1 MLKRLLTTLVL
12 LCSLSVAKAQV
23 NTDHMIEVGRNA
35 LHFEDYVLAV
45 KYFNMVIGAKP
56 YLAKPY
62 YYRAIA
68 KFNLGDYAGAVDD
81 ASKAIELSPFVTG
94 SYEIRSWAYAL
105 LGKYHEAIE
114 GYKIALENK
123 PYALELW
130 RNYALCYRDIG
141 DYDGAMA
148 VLDTMRAKAPGN
160 TFPLRLRSE
169 IHMKQGDT
177 LAAMA
182 NLDTLLTIDKYDHE
196 AYMARAIINLGM
208 KRFEEVEE
216 DLTEA
221 IWLLPQCGYYINR
234 GLARIELGN
243 LRGAMEDYNMAIDI
257 EPQNPLARMN
267 RALLRERVGDYNRA
281 IEDYSFV
288 LECVPDH
295 IRARYARALL
305 LKQTGDWKGAVDD
318 LTKVLEEFPHFDVGY
333 ELRAE
338 MYRNMGLGDKA
349 AADDM
354 AAFNAKVWVTHIN
367 VDGKNEPTQEEIEKR
382 KRRQEADDLN
392 NYNKQQAAENPDFTY
407 EQKYDSEYRGQIQF
421 KDVYVELCPLYAI
434 TYYKKMSE
442 VDGTVHYHHELDLLQ
457 HIARLPLPLQLTA
470 SEQALDETQIA
481 YHFKDIERQTAR
493 FDKDW
498 DEAILHFV
506 RGLDYYLVQDLSAA
520 IDDFTHAIGINGS
533 LWLSYYCRAVARH
546 KQMESVRAEDTSAED
561 SKSVTLPEDFIAK
574 GRLTDYQLILADL
587 NKVIDLAPDFAYSY
601 YNRGNVLS
609 RLKDYHA
616 AIVSYDEALALEPT
630 LAEAYYNRGITYI
643 FLGENARGVADLSK
657 AGELGLYNAYNLI
670 KRFAKN

>member
-1 MLKRLLTTLVL
+1 MLKRLLTTLML

-45 KYFNMVIGAKP
+45 KYFNLVIGAKP

-68 KFNLGDYAGAVDD
+68 KFNLGDYAGAVADCSD
-81 ASKAIELSPFVTG
+81 AIARSPFVTG
-94 SYEIRSWAYAL
+94 SYELRSWAYAL
-105 LGKYHEAIE
+105 LEKYNEAIE
-114 GYKIALENK
+114 DYKVALKYK
-123 PYALELW
+123 PYEQNLW

-141 DYDGAMA
+141 DYEGAMA
-148 VLDTMRAKAPGN
+148 VLDTMRVKAPSN

-169 IHMKQGDT
+169 IHMKTGDT
-177 LAAMA
+177 LSAMA
-182 NLDTLLTIDKYDHE
+182 NLDTLLTMDKYDHE

-208 KRFEEVEE
+208 KRFEEVEK
-216 DLTEA
+216 DLTQA
-221 IWLLPQCGYYINR
+221 IWLSPQCGYYINR

-243 LRGAMEDYNMAIDI
+243 LRGAMEDYNVAIDI
-257 EPQNPLARMN
+257 DPRNALARMN

-305 LKQTGDWKGAVDD
+305 LKQAGDWQGAIAD

-338 MYRNMGLGDKA
+338 MYRNMGLDAKA
-349 AADDM
+349 EADDV
-354 AAFNAKVWVTHIN
+354 AAFNARVWVTHIN
-367 VDGKNEPTQEEIEKR
+367 VDGNAEPSQEEMEKR

-392 NYNKQQAAENPDFTY
+392 NYNKQEAAKNPEFTY

-421 KDVYVELCPLYAI
+421 KDVYVELYPLYAI
-434 TYYKKMSE
+434 TYYKKTSE
-442 VDGTVHYHHELDLLQ
+442 VDGTVHYHHEIDQLQ
-457 HIARLPLPLQLTA
+457 RIARLPLPLQLTA

-493 FDKDW
+493 FGKEQ
-498 DEAILHFV
+498 DESILHFV

-533 LWLSYYCRAVARH
+533 LWVSYYCRAVARY
-546 KQMESVRAEDTSAED
+546 KQMESVRASDTTTEETKRMA
-561 SKSVTLPEDFIAK
+561 LPEDFIAD

-609 RLKDYHA
+609 QLKDYRA
-616 AIVSYDEALALEPT
+616 AIVSYDEALALEPD

-670 KRFAKN
+670 KRFSK